1 MAVLGL
7 ALFVL
12 SFSPGQSD
20 TLCGGWWWVV
30 VMVVAVD
37 LLLSRGLHVDGRVGP
52 GPLRPQFCPGSVGH
66 CVVGSGEDRDLLVVV
81 AVVVVVK
88 AILFLTRGSCPELCS
103 GSVRHT
109 VWWVVGVGG
118 TWWWW
123 SSSSS

>member
-1 MAVLGL
+1 M
-7 ALFVL
+7 
-12 SFSPGQSD
+12 
-20 TLCGGWWWVV
+20 WWVWWLVVV

-37 LLLSRGLHVDGRVGP
+37 LLLSHGLHVDGRVGP

-66 CVVGSGEDRDLLVVV
+66 CVVGSGEDRGLLVVV

-123 SSSSS
+123 WSSSS